1 MGDLDP
7 WLEEPSLHGN
17 DSQEPPG
24 TDDDDDDY
32 DDYDY
37 DDDDDDNE
45 EDDDDGDN
53 EHALIEMGGGSV
65 LPLLSQK
72 LITNTNSQKYSST

>member
-24 TDDDDDDY
+24 TDDDDDD
-32 DDYDY
+32 DDDY
-37 DDDDDDNE
+37 DDDNDDNE
-45 EDDDDGDN
+45 DDDDDGDN

-65 LPLLSQK
+65 LPLLSQ
-72 LITNTNSQKYSST
+72 NTNSQKYSST